1 MTSLRATNDALS
13 AFRAR
18 PMTRISGEDAA
29 GSSGRT
35 DYPEMAASEDAFE
48 RLKSAAGSVEV
59 ERARKPYAPLREG
72 ETIPSMQKLWA
83 HAMRRYGRY
92 QGYAWVGVIATG
104 ALAFGLAS
112 ATREDTRGEKE
123 GPTGG

>member
-1 MTSLRATNDALS
+1 
-13 AFRAR
+13 
-18 PMTRISGEDAA
+18 MTRVSGDDAA

-48 RLKSAAGSVEV
+48 RLKAAAGSAQY
-59 ERARKPYAPLREG
+59 ERAHKPYAPLREG
-72 ETIPSMQKLWA
+72 ESIPSMQKLWA

-92 QGYAWVGVIATG
+92 QGYAWVGVIVTG

-112 ATREDTRGEKE
+112 ATREDSSWRGEKE
-123 GPTGG
+123 GRGG

>member
-1 MTSLRATNDALS
+1 MTPRRVVVVPRTTG
-13 AFRAR
+13 
-18 PMTRISGEDAA
+18 PMTRVSGDDAA

-35 DYPEMAASEDAFE
+35 DHPEMAASEDAFE
-48 RLKSAAGSVEV
+48 RMKSAAGSAEV
-59 ERARKPYAPLREG
+59 ERARTPYAPLREG
-72 ETIPSMQKLWA
+72 ETMPSMQKLWA

-123 GPTGG
+123 GRGG